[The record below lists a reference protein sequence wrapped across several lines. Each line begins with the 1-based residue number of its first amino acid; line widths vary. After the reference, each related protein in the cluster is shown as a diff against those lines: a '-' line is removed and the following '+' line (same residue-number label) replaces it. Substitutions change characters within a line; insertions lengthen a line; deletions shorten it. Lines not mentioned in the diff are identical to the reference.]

1 MRDLC
6 KALVAVGIT
15 TMLNGLWP
23 LKYPVASGALTVL
36 AGAIG
41 LYFFPRIMESTA
53 QPNTEKAQGL

>member
-23 LKYPVASGALTVL
+23 LKYPVASGALL
-36 AGAIG
+36 AGV
-41 LYFFPRIMESTA
+41 TA
-53 QPNTEKAQGL
+53 PQGTDE

>member
-41 LYFFPRIMESTA
+41 LYFFRVAFSRTG
-53 QPNTEKAQGL
+53 NNRGN